1 MTWLEANN
9 PLYKD
14 VDINCSNI
22 GLNLTNIASDNEYID
37 NFLIDNNATNNF
49 GDTSG
54 SSSVNSNVHEQTQNY
69 EEEIDDPLN
78 NYRSPANERCLQ
90 SKIPDYP
97 LITEQDNGSIST
109 GREIYN
115 IAPSENKHPVS
126 FMTDKLCEELAFP
139 VLFPKGRFGY
149 TASRDIKLSPV
160 KYFNTRLLHYSG
172 RFASNPEYLFFA
184 QFIIE
189 QKKVSDI
196 TNIALKKVYGE
207 PVTAS
212 QVRSNTQVP
221 QNLIS
226 QDQAYLFLRQIPG
239 SPPAMVKQLGIPTWF
254 MTLSCADLRSPE
266 LFQIISRSSRTTG

>member
-1 MTWLEANN
+1 MTALGWLEANN

-14 VDINCSNI
+14 VEINCSNI
-22 GLNLTNIASDNEYID
+22 GLDLTNIASDNEYID

-139 VLFPKGRFGY
+139 SVVPKG
-149 TASRDIKLSPV
+149 DIWLYCFP
-160 KYFNTRLLHYSG
+160 
-172 RFASNPEYLFFA
+172 
-184 QFIIE
+184 
-189 QKKVSDI
+189 
-196 TNIALKKVYGE
+196 
-207 PVTAS
+207 
-212 QVRSNTQVP
+212 
-221 QNLIS
+221 
-226 QDQAYLFLRQIPG
+226 
-239 SPPAMVKQLGIPTWF
+239 
-254 MTLSCADLRSPE
+254 
-266 LFQIISRSSRTTG
+266 